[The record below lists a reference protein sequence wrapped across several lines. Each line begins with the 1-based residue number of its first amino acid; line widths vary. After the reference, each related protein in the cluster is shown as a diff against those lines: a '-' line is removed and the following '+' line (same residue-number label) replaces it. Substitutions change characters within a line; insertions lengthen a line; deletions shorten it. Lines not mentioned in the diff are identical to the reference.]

1 MQLAPYALAVRFRVA
16 CTRECCRFGPCRA
29 GLGCRQQG
37 NFPLRV
43 VQLFQHGQDVSRIF
57 ELIPQVFPEKR
68 GEAPV
73 RSRLNEVVRA
83 SGFTG
88 EYVARIRD
96 GKVNPS

>member
-1 MQLAPYALAVRFRVA
+1 
-16 CTRECCRFGPCRA
+16 
-29 GLGCRQQG
+29 
-37 NFPLRV
+37 
-43 VQLFQHGQDVSRIF
+43 VSRIF